1 MANQITKILRDMMC
15 SKDGPRHMLLLRYE
29 RCFLSQ
35 KVRPM
40 FPLLGSGWGL
50 GLPQPT
56 EYGGND
62 ARFFPQG
69 WVLEL

>member
-1 MANQITKILRDMMC
+1 
-15 SKDGPRHMLLLRYE
+15 
-29 RCFLSQ
+29 
-35 KVRPM
+35 M

-62 ARFFPQG
+62 DRLFPQG